1 VERAEDLSTGGS
13 RAAEARADTSP
24 ATAPLAG
31 TASDIPTFGDSAA
44 DREIHAVI
52 TEDARSEKLGRR
64 PPKQQHDGDEKADEQ
79 RLDSMTTSQ
88 RLRVRPEFGP
98 PHGQAGDWC
107 VQGKLERRHAVDDEK
122 L

>member
-1 VERAEDLSTGGS
+1 VIS
-13 RAAEARADTSP
+13 
-24 ATAPLAG
+24 
-31 TASDIPTFGDSAA
+31 PTFGDSAA
-44 DREIHAVI
+44 DRELHAVI
-52 TEDARSEKLGRR
+52 TEDARREKLGRR

-88 RLRVRPEFGP
+88 RLRVRPDTRNG
-98 PHGQAGDWC
+98 HGQAGNRR